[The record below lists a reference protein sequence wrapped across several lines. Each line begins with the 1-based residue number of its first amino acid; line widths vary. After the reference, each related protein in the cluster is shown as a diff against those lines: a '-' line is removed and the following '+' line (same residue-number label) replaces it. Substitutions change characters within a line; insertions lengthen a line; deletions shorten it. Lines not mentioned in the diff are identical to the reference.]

1 LNPLVYAAVLGYAL
15 GSLPFAVW
23 FGWLQKKN
31 LLVEGSGNPG
41 AINAFRVLGP
51 VPGTMVLVLDAFKG
65 AAAVFYGSLL
75 AGFWG
80 GLLGGLAAIFGHL
93 CSPWLLCRGGKGIAV
108 AAGVWLAINPLVVAV
123 VVFAWLGAWLGSRDA
138 YKAFAIAALTVAP
151 AAWGLTRSTDL
162 ALAGLIT
169 SALLMLRHWRYL
181 TN

>member
-1 LNPLVYAAVLGYAL
+1 MNPLFYAAALGFAL
-15 GSLPFAVW
+15 GSLPFAIW

-51 VPGTMVLVLDAFKG
+51 VSGTMVLVLDAFKG

-80 GLLGGLAAIFGHL
+80 GLLGGAAAIFGHV

-108 AAGVWLAINPLVVAV
+108 AAGVWLAINPLVVLV
-123 VVFAWLGAWLGSRDA
+123 VLAAWLGAWLGSRDP
-138 YKAFAIAALTVAP
+138 YKSFAIAALTVAP
-151 AAWGLTRSTDL
+151 AAWAITRSTDL
-162 ALAGLIT
+162 AAAGLIT
-169 SALLMLRHWRYL
+169 SAILMLRHWRYL
-181 TN
+181 LD